1 MDQSELPNLNDQ
13 LSNNIILNQEPKKK
27 QKVNCGDKHKEFV
40 THFWKEI
47 KLKLDV
53 SHVQTFIFRSNH

>member
-1 MDQSELPNLNDQ
+1 M
-13 LSNNIILNQEPKKK
+13 K